1 LIPLPDLLSRVY
13 GRAPRGIELGLDR
26 VGRALDAL
34 DHPERNWASLHI
46 AGTNGKG
53 SVAAIAS
60 LALQQAGYRVGLFT
74 SPHLHRFAERIRI
87 DQIPLDDD
95 RLAQALALAL
105 SFDLTFF
112 ETAFIAAII
121 AFHQAK
127 TECAVFEVGLG
138 GRLDATNVIEKPV
151 ATAVTRIAL
160 DHGSVLGYSLE
171 TIAFEKASIAKP
183 GCPMVIGPM
192 PEPAR
197 LRVQQVACER
207 GANPVVF
214 ANHTPWAQAPLHP
227 RLAGHHQHDNATVAA
242 ALCFHATTALNR
254 LTLTHLQRAVATVT
268 WPGRLESLAFRGIEV
283 LLDGAHN
290 PDAID
295 ALVAHVNRR
304 HLEPNRVALVF
315 GAMQDKAWKTMLTI
329 LQPIAR
335 HRFFVEPHGRQ
346 PAALPELQATLEGKA
361 CASASQAIEIASQIV
376 GPTGLIVVCG
386 SLFLVA
392 ETRSWL
398 LQEPSDPMVAL

>member
-1 LIPLPDLLSRVY
+1 MIPLPDLLSRVY

-127 TECAVFEVGLG
+127 TECA
-138 GRLDATNVIEKPV
+138 
-151 ATAVTRIAL
+151 
-160 DHGSVLGYSLE
+160 
-171 TIAFEKASIAKP
+171 
-183 GCPMVIGPM
+183 
-192 PEPAR
+192 
-197 LRVQQVACER
+197 
-207 GANPVVF
+207 
-214 ANHTPWAQAPLHP
+214 
-227 RLAGHHQHDNATVAA
+227 
-242 ALCFHATTALNR
+242 
-254 LTLTHLQRAVATVT
+254 
-268 WPGRLESLAFRGIEV
+268 
-283 LLDGAHN
+283 
-290 PDAID
+290 
-295 ALVAHVNRR
+295 
-304 HLEPNRVALVF
+304 
-315 GAMQDKAWKTMLTI
+315 
-329 LQPIAR
+329 
-335 HRFFVEPHGRQ
+335 
-346 PAALPELQATLEGKA
+346 
-361 CASASQAIEIASQIV
+361 
-376 GPTGLIVVCG
+376 
-386 SLFLVA
+386 
-392 ETRSWL
+392 
-398 LQEPSDPMVAL
+398 